1 MEAQEEI
8 NDFFAEKGKE
18 DQDELLDELNELTE
32 LDDLA
37 ELEGLELG
45 DNVIAGN
52 KVDVIQPKPV
62 VQEPAAA

>member
-1 MEAQEEI
+1 M
-8 NDFFAEKGKE
+8 
-18 DQDELLDELNELTE
+18 LDELNELTE

-62 VQEPAAA
+62 AQVQEPAAA